1 VTEAADEPPHHLGCA
16 RIGDPSDD
24 GVLRSVL
31 GMAGYL
37 TAIALMGLGL
47 GILLR
52 SAASSIG
59 VVIGGVIVLPTLA
72 GALLP
77 ASLDSVLK
85 FLPSSAAAAFTTVR
99 GAGDE
104 VLGATA
110 GALVLAAWV
119 AVTLGASVLVI
130 TLRDA

>member
-1 VTEAADEPPHHLGCA
+1 
-16 RIGDPSDD
+16 
-24 GVLRSVL
+24 
-31 GMAGYL
+31 MAGYL

-85 FLPSSAAAAFTTVR
+85 FLPSSATAAFTTVR
-99 GAGDE
+99 GRGTKFSAPPPEPWSSPPGSP
-104 VLGATA
+104 LPSAPP
-110 GALVLAAWV
+110 
-119 AVTLGASVLVI
+119 S
-130 TLRDA
+130 

>member
-1 VTEAADEPPHHLGCA
+1 
-16 RIGDPSDD
+16 
-24 GVLRSVL
+24 
-31 GMAGYL
+31 M
-37 TAIALMGLGL
+37 
-47 GILLR
+47 
-52 SAASSIG
+52 
-59 VVIGGVIVLPTLA
+59 
-72 GALLP
+72 
-77 ASLDSVLK
+77 K
-85 FLPSSAAAAFTTVR
+85 FLPSSAAAAFTTVL

>member
-1 VTEAADEPPHHLGCA
+1 
-16 RIGDPSDD
+16 
-24 GVLRSVL
+24 
-31 GMAGYL
+31 MAGYL

-85 FLPSSAAAAFTTVR
+85 FLPSSATAAFTTVR
-99 GAGDE
+99 GRGTKFSA
-104 VLGATA
+104 ATA

-119 AVTLGASVLVI
+119 AATLGASVLVI

>member
-99 GAGDE
+99 GRGTKFSAPPPEPWSSPPGRPSPS
-104 VLGATA
+104 APPS
-110 GALVLAAWV
+110 W
-119 AVTLGASVLVI
+119 
-130 TLRDA
+130 

>member
-1 VTEAADEPPHHLGCA
+1 
-16 RIGDPSDD
+16 
-24 GVLRSVL
+24 
-31 GMAGYL
+31 
-37 TAIALMGLGL
+37 
-47 GILLR
+47 
-52 SAASSIG
+52 
-59 VVIGGVIVLPTLA
+59 VLPTLA

-77 ASLDSVLK
+77 ASLDPVLK

-104 VLGATA
+104 VLDATA
-110 GALVLAAWV
+110 GAVVLAAWV